1 MTATVSDTTWTAPP
15 AGGVGRISRIIGPVV
30 DVEFP
35 VEAMPEQY
43 NLLTT
48 EVTLA
53 GETKRLNL
61 EVAQHIG
68 DNMVFAISLQ
78 PTDGLVRGSAVQD
91 TGGPITVPVGDV
103 TLGHVFN
110 TTGECMNLAE
120 GEKLEFKTTMFET
133 GIKVID
139 LMTPYVQGGKIG
151 LFGGAGVGKTVL
163 IQEMIARVA
172 RYPGGVSV
180 FAGVGERTREGN
192 DLMVEMEEAGV

>member
-1 MTATVSDTTWTAPP
+1 MTATVSDTQWTAPP

-35 VEAMPEQY
+35 ADAMPEQY

-48 EVTLA
+48 QVSLS
-53 GETKRLNL
+53 GETKNINL

-68 DNMVFAISLQ
+68 DSMVRAISLQ

-91 TGGPITVPVGDV
+91 SGGPITVPVGDV
-103 TLGHVFN
+103 TLGRVS
-110 TTGECMNLAE
+110 
-120 GEKLEFKTTMFET
+120 KTTMFET

-172 RYPGGVSV
+172 R
-180 FAGVGERTREGN
+180 
-192 DLMVEMEEAGV
+192 D